1 MDEETDAV
9 QKTPSLLHNYIS
21 LVGAAIV
28 LACLASILLLFL
40 IEVTGTNSTPYVGIF
55 AWVILPSILV
65 FGLLVILIGVLVERR
80 RRRSLSPSEVAAYP
94 TIDLNDPRRR
104 RFFLIF
110 VALTFVFVSVS
121 AFGSFRAYEHTESVA
136 FCGQTCHTV
145 MKPEFV
151 AFQNSPHAHLR
162 CVDCHVGS
170 GAEWYVRSKFNGVHQ
185 LYAVTFG
192 TYEKPIKT
200 PVENMRPAR
209 DTCAQC
215 HWPEKYWGTQLKVFN
230 EYAYDEKNTLRQ
242 IRLLINVGGGSPETG
257 PVSGIHWHMN
267 LANEITYA
275 AADEQRQIIPWVQ
288 AKDRNGNVTV
298 YVASNT
304 QITPEQMEKAPK
316 RRMDCIDCHNRPAHI
331 YNPPDVALD
340 NAFAAEK
347 LDVSLPYLKRQAV
360 EALSKPYASE
370 NEALKSIASGVDG
383 YYRTNYSAFYS
394 QKRASIDGAIAEIQ
408 RIYQTNFFPEMKTD
422 WQAHP
427 NNIGHLRSSGC
438 FRCHDGEHVSNTGKV
453 IRNDCNICHTVIYDS
468 AGPPEKN
475 VKTGPF
481 QHPVKLGDLARLEC
495 TTCHK
500 STGPFRH
507 PINLGD
513 ISEFQC
519 AECHTEDRSK
529 SRSRIGLAS
538 TGDQAMRLPFD
549 RPSTIQPRYQ
559 GYVLLSRK

>member
-1 MDEETDAV
+1 MDEETAAV
-9 QKTPSLLHNYIS
+9 PKTPSLFHNYIS

-40 IEVTGTNSTPYVGIF
+40 IEITGTNGSPYVGIF

-65 FGLLVILIGVLVERR
+65 FGLMVVGFGMFVERR
-80 RRRSLSPSEVAAYP
+80 RRRSPSHAERAAYP

-110 VALTFVFVSVS
+110 VVMTFLFVSAS

-136 FCGQTCHTV
+136 FCGETCHTV

-151 AFQNSPHAHLR
+151 AFQNSPHARLR

-185 LYAVTFG
+185 LYAVVFG
-192 TYEKPIKT
+192 KYDKPIKT
-200 PVENMRPAR
+200 PVQNMRPAR

-215 HWPEKYWGTQLKVFN
+215 HWPEKNWGTQLKVFN

-242 IRLLINVGGGSPETG
+242 IRMLINVGGGSSESG
-257 PVSGIHWHMN
+257 PVTGIHWHMN

-288 AKDRNGNVTV
+288 AKDKNGNITV
-298 YVASNT
+298 YVANNT
-304 QITPEQMEKAPK
+304 GFTPEQVDKTPK

-340 NAFAAEK
+340 SAFVTEK
-347 LDVSLPYLKRQAV
+347 LDVSLPYLKRQAA
-360 EALSKPYASE
+360 EILNKPYATTD
-370 NEALKSIASGVDG
+370 EAMKAIASGVDG
-383 YYRTNYSAFYS
+383 FYRTNYSALYAE
-394 QKRASIDGAIAEIQ
+394 KRPSINGAIAEIQ

-438 FRCHDGEHVSNTGKV
+438 FRCHDGEHVSKTGKV
-453 IRNDCNICHTVIYDS
+453 IRNDCQICHTVISDS
-468 AGPPEKN
+468 AGPPERN
-475 VKTGPF
+475 VKIGAFQHPVDLGGLAEHKCEFCHKTGKPF
-481 QHPVKLGDLARLEC
+481 QHPVKLGD
-495 TTCHK
+495 
-500 STGPFRH
+500 
-507 PINLGD
+507 
-513 ISEFQC
+513 ISMFQC
-519 AECHTEDRSK
+519 AECHAKKGVS
-529 SRSRIGLAS
+529 GLKG
-538 TGDQAMRLPFD
+538 TL
-549 RPSTIQPRYQ
+549 
-559 GYVLLSRK
+559 

>member
-1 MDEETDAV
+1 MDEESDTV
-9 QKTPSLLHNYIS
+9 QKTPSLFHNYLS

-28 LACLASILLLFL
+28 LACLASIVLLFM
-40 IEVTGTNSTPYVGIF
+40 IELTGTNSSPYVGIF
-55 AWVILPSILV
+55 AWVIIPSILV
-65 FGLLVILIGVLVERR
+65 FGLIVIGLGMLVERR
-80 RRRSLSPSEVAAYP
+80 RRHGLSNVEAAAYP

-136 FCGQTCHTV
+136 FCGETCHTV

-151 AFQNSPHAHLR
+151 AFQNSPHARLR

-185 LYAVTFG
+185 LYAVIFG
-192 TYEKPIKT
+192 KYDKPIKT
-200 PVENMRPAR
+200 PVQNMRPAR

-215 HWPEKYWGTQLKVFN
+215 HWPEKNWGTQLKVFN

-242 IRLLINVGGGSPETG
+242 TRMLINVGGGSSETG

-267 LANEITYA
+267 LANEITYVA
-275 AADEQRQIIPWVQ
+275 TDQQLQVIPWVQ
-288 AKDRNGNVTV
+288 AKDRKGNVTV
-298 YVASNT
+298 YVSSNT
-304 QITPEQMEKAPK
+304 QPEQMEKAPK

-331 YNPPDVALD
+331 YNPPDVSLD
-340 NAFAAEK
+340 NALATAK

-360 EALSKPYASE
+360 EALSRPYVS
-370 NEALKSIASGVDG
+370 NDEALKSIASAVDG
-383 YYRTNYSAFYS
+383 FYRANYSALYAE
-394 QKRASIDGAIAEIQ
+394 KRSSIDGAIAEIQ

-453 IRNDCNICHTVIYDS
+453 ISNDCNLCHTVIYDS

-481 QHPVKLGDLARLEC
+481 QHPVDLGSLAERKCEF
-495 TTCHK
+495 CHQAPK
-500 STGPFRH
+500 AFQH
-507 PINLGD
+507 PVNLGD
-513 ISEFQC
+513 ISMFQC
-519 AECHTEDRSK
+519 AECH
-529 SRSRIGLAS
+529 
-538 TGDQAMRLPFD
+538 
-549 RPSTIQPRYQ
+549 PRKPREN
-559 GYVLLSRK
+559 VVTANVSSFIKRA

>member
-9 QKTPSLLHNYIS
+9 QKTPSLFHNYIS

-40 IEVTGTNSTPYVGIF
+40 IEITGTNTTPYIGIF

-65 FGLLVILIGVLVERR
+65 FGLIVIGIGVMVQRR
-80 RRRSLSPSEVAAYP
+80 RRRSLSHSEIAAYP

-121 AFGSFRAYEHTESVA
+121 AFGSYRAFEHTESVA

-151 AFQNSPHAHLR
+151 AFQNSPHARLR

-215 HWPEKYWGTQLKVFN
+215 HWPDKFWGTQLKAFN

-242 IRLLINVGGGSPETG
+242 IRMLINVGGGSPNTG

-267 LANEITYA
+267 LANEITYLA
-275 AADEQRQIIPWVQ
+275 TDDQRQIIPWVQ
-288 AKDRNGNVTV
+288 AKDRNGNLTV
-298 YVASNT
+298 YVAGNA
-304 QITPEQMEKAPK
+304 QLPLDQMERAPK
-316 RRMDCIDCHNRPAHI
+316 RRLDCIDCHNRPAHI
-331 YNPPDVALD
+331 YNPPDVSLD
-340 NAFAAEK
+340 TAFGAER

-360 EALSKPYASE
+360 EILSKPYAS
-370 NEALKSIASGVDG
+370 NDEALKSIASGIDG
-383 YYRTNYSAFYS
+383 YYRANYSALYQ

-438 FRCHDGEHVSNTGKV
+438 FRCHDGEHVSNAGKV
-453 IRNDCNICHTVIYDS
+453 IRNDCNICHTVLYDS
-468 AGPPEKN
+468 AGQPEKFA
-475 VKTGPF
+475 KTGPF
-481 QHPVKLGDLARLEC
+481 QHPVDLGGLADHKCEF
-495 TTCHK
+495 CHK
-500 STGPFRH
+500 AAKPFQH
-507 PINLGD
+507 PLNLGD
-513 ISEFQC
+513 ISMFQC
-519 AECHTEDRSK
+519 VECHPK
-529 SRSRIGLAS
+529 
-538 TGDQAMRLPFD
+538 
-549 RPSTIQPRYQ
+549 
-559 GYVLLSRK
+559 K